1 MDYSRPITTGPNDL
15 PRSDGHGSGRAPPPA
30 TTYYPSSS
38 MTYVSNSVTSAYS
51 PTSVMAP
58 SDPMDRSEPIYSPNG
73 YQKEPVSTPYGN
85 GAAPNYGSYSN
96 RTSPTREAG
105 GRITPEYI
113 ITNYHGSPAA
123 TDTALD
129 ASGRPLGGPPNA
141 DRVHPQRRPSN
152 RDEFDGPHQLLPR
165 PPSVYLAEQDRD
177 LPHLPTNLVVQEQD
191 IILTRVNERL
201 SRCAFDFVAKYEF
214 PIPIDSKMRPVER
227 PEDREWTEWV
237 YLLKRLATK
246 RRIPAR
252 VLYNGQIKQFVTILE
267 NSLEMRHA
275 ARNQSRPLKDDRN
288 ILQLISAGIQ
298 RTLTGRAT
306 CHSAYSA
313 LTPDERDHTE
323 AICYAD
329 TLKATVPSSG
339 GVIGVE
345 AHETA

>member
-1 MDYSRPITTGPNDL
+1 MFSSSVRNVQPDYMDYSRPIATGPNDL
-15 PRSDGHGSGRAPPPA
+15 RRSDGHGSGRAPPPA
-30 TTYYPSSS
+30 TSYYPSSS
-38 MTYVSNSVTSAYS
+38 ITYVSNSVTSAYS
-51 PTSVMAP
+51 PTSIMAP

-73 YQKEPVSTPYGN
+73 YQKEPVSAPYGN

-113 ITNYHGSPAA
+113 ITNYHGSTAV
-123 TDTALD
+123 TDTALE
-129 ASGRPLGGPPNA
+129 ASGRPLSGPPNT

-165 PPSVYLAEQDRD
+165 PPSGYLEQDRD

-201 SRCAFDFVAKYEF
+201 SHCAFDFVAKYEF

-298 RTLTGRAT
+298 VAKLLRDADSMCYLDQLYVAT
-306 CHSAYSA
+306 EKQIQERSHSSRY
-313 LTPDERDHTE
+313 R
-323 AICYAD
+323 
-329 TLKATVPSSG
+329 
-339 GVIGVE
+339 
-345 AHETA
+345 